1 MVVNVTGTL
10 HSYICQRDHYKSSDT
25 HSTSISNVSTAVS
38 YLSLR
43 EGGYFT
49 HWCQDNDNASTVI
62 PLCGGGFYMLV
73 SGLSGYANHV

>member
-1 MVVNVTGTL
+1 MVVNVKQERFTAMSKRSL
-10 HSYICQRDHYKSSDT
+10 QNSDA

-43 EGGYFT
+43 EGCYFT
-49 HWCQDNDNASTVI
+49 HWCQDNDNANTVI